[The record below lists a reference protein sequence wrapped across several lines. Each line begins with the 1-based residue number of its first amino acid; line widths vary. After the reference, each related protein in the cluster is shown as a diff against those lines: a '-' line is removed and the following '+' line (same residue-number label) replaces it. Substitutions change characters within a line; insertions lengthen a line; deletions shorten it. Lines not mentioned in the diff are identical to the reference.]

1 MATEPNE
8 RIFQINKRV
17 RDIVRKRLPE
27 LEDFCVSVAMEAY
40 KDIIKN
46 EPDDPF
52 RHLLS
57 ENTKDHNQTTPSN
70 TLFYETDTYE
80 DEGEEVAVTTRE
92 FDGKTYYT
100 FINDEGNDFCGVHER
115 IMNDDNESEIGDL
128 AGYVD
133 TNDRFW
139 EAVKENGQ
147 IVKYMFEDHTVPA
160 KVDDVMRYPNL
171 DFLKK
176 NR

>member
-1 MATEPNE
+1 MRSSSRFFRFNSKCATTDLL
-8 RIFQINKRV
+8 KV
-17 RDIVRKRLPE
+17 WS
-27 LEDFCVSVAMEAY
+27 EDFCVSVAMEAY

-100 FINDEGNDFCGVHER
+100 FI
-115 IMNDDNESEIGDL
+115 I
-128 AGYVD
+128 
-133 TNDRFW
+133 
-139 EAVKENGQ
+139 
-147 IVKYMFEDHTVPA
+147 
-160 KVDDVMRYPNL
+160 
-171 DFLKK
+171 LKIFI
-176 NR
+176 